1 MSASPESPMPSSSFV
16 LQIRDERWDRPEFD
30 WHEMVQSV
38 LPRAFDV
45 AAKASGNTSEE
56 RGEVCLVFTSDAEV
70 AGLNSQ
76 WRGKD
81 GPTNVLSFP
90 AGDDEE
96 FKEDCEEVGDVMDA
110 DGGADRV
117 LGDVILAFE
126 TIAREA
132 EEQGKTFRNHTA
144 HLLVHGVLHLL
155 GYDHQTDEE
164 AEQMETIESRV
175 LASAGIADPWHSHQA
190 AVSDED

>member
-16 LQIRDERWDRPEFD
+16 LQIRDQRWDRPEFD

-38 LPRAFDV
+38 LPLAFDV
-45 AAKASGNTSEE
+45 AVKARGNASEE

-70 AGLNSQ
+70 AVLNSQ

-96 FKEDCEEVGDVMDA
+96 FNEDCEEIGDVMDA
-110 DGGADRV
+110 DGDADRV

-132 EEQGKTFRNHTA
+132 EEQGKAFRNHTA

-164 AEQMETIESRV
+164 AEQMEAIESQV

-190 AVSDED
+190 DVSGED